1 MSISI
6 ENVSRA
12 ILQIMKGN
20 GLNVQTFLATLR
32 PTLNVQDAR
41 WFYAK
46 DLGIMVHLTDDKTK
60 PELKIMLSQGLDTA
74 KIKDMY
80 MSLREM
86 AKNYNLLPTVRIFGK
101 HLEPKD
107 FESFVASSTVAES
120 AFGSTRTSYHP
131 QPQAKVV
138 LRHSK
143 PVAEE
148 KPGSRS
154 RNIKQIYIDNNQ
166 GERFKFDVPYLTAAR
181 AMARHVSD
189 GGAPYDEKGRVI
201 YDMAV
206 ERQDLRKLV
215 SYARKNEL
223 MDGLDEELG
232 LALGRVDEIDRALK
246 RFHRVGGEI
255 ANTVPK
261 VEATESSK
269 IKFTVQQFDETLL
282 PGLRAVEQQ
291 RLRVAET
298 LRARFNLGEF
308 EKKVA
313 KYDGSE
319 QKLAFEPLS
328 EIDDTTEF
336 LLKAGLKESYDLV
349 MVRSHHLAETHMQ
362 RMEQAV
368 KLAKTKLAVPDDKFK
383 MSLHEEAMQSIL
395 GKLGNLGV

>member
-6 ENVSRA
+6 QNVSRS
-12 ILQIMKGN
+12 ILQIMRGN
-20 GLNVQTFLATLR
+20 GLEVQTFLASLR
-32 PTLNVQDAR
+32 PTINTQDAR

-46 DLGIMVHLTDDKTK
+46 DLGIMVHLTDDKSK
-60 PELKIMLSQGLDTA
+60 PELKIMLSSGLDTA

-80 MSLREM
+80 LSLREM
-86 AKNYNLLPTVRIFGK
+86 GKNFNLLPTVRIFGK

-107 FESFVASSTVAES
+107 FQSQVASSQVIES
-120 AFGSTRTSYHP
+120 AFGSTKTSYHP

-148 KPGSRS
+148 KPGARS

-166 GERFKFDVPYLTAAR
+166 GERFRFDVPYLTAAR

-206 ERQDLRKLV
+206 ERQDLRRLV

-232 LALGRVDEIDRALK
+232 LAMGRIDEIDRALK
-246 RFHRVGGEI
+246 RFHRVGGDI

-261 VEATESSK
+261 IEPTESSK
-269 IKFTVQQFDETLL
+269 IKFTVQQFDESLL
-282 PGLRAVEQQ
+282 PGLRAIEQQ

-298 LRARFNLGEF
+298 LQAKLKLGEF

-313 KYDGSE
+313 HYDGSTK
-319 QKLAFEPLS
+319 QLAFEPLS
-328 EIDDTTEF
+328 ELDETTEF

-349 MVRSHHLAETHMQ
+349 MVRSHHLAETHMH
-362 RMEQAV
+362 RISQAI

-383 MSLHEEAMQSIL
+383 MSLQEEAMASIL

>member
-1 MSISI
+1 
-6 ENVSRA
+6 
-12 ILQIMKGN
+12 
-20 GLNVQTFLATLR
+20 
-32 PTLNVQDAR
+32 
-41 WFYAK
+41 
-46 DLGIMVHLTDDKTK
+46 
-60 PELKIMLSQGLDTA
+60 
-74 KIKDMY
+74 
-80 MSLREM
+80 M

-107 FESFVASSTVAES
+107 FESFVASSTVSES
-120 AFGSTRTSYHP
+120 AFGSTKTSYHV

-232 LALGRVDEIDRALK
+232 LALGRVDEIDRA
-246 RFHRVGGEI
+246 G
-255 ANTVPK
+255 P
-261 VEATESSK
+261 
-269 IKFTVQQFDETLL
+269 Q
-282 PGLRAVEQQ
+282 
-291 RLRVAET
+291 
-298 LRARFNLGEF
+298 
-308 EKKVA
+308 
-313 KYDGSE
+313 
-319 QKLAFEPLS
+319 
-328 EIDDTTEF
+328 
-336 LLKAGLKESYDLV
+336 AG
-349 MVRSHHLAETHMQ
+349 
-362 RMEQAV
+362 
-368 KLAKTKLAVPDDKFK
+368 
-383 MSLHEEAMQSIL
+383 
-395 GKLGNLGV
+395 

>member
-1 MSISI
+1 
-6 ENVSRA
+6 
-12 ILQIMKGN
+12 
-20 GLNVQTFLATLR
+20 
-32 PTLNVQDAR
+32 
-41 WFYAK
+41 
-46 DLGIMVHLTDDKTK
+46 
-60 PELKIMLSQGLDTA
+60 
-74 KIKDMY
+74 
-80 MSLREM
+80 
-86 AKNYNLLPTVRIFGK
+86 
-101 HLEPKD
+101 
-107 FESFVASSTVAES
+107 
-120 AFGSTRTSYHP
+120 
-131 QPQAKVV
+131 
-138 LRHSK
+138 
-143 PVAEE
+143 
-148 KPGSRS
+148 
-154 RNIKQIYIDNNQ
+154 
-166 GERFKFDVPYLTAAR
+166 
-181 AMARHVSD
+181 VSD

-313 KYDGSE
+313 KYRW
-319 QKLAFEPLS
+319 LR
-328 EIDDTTEF
+328 TEV
-336 LLKAGLKESYDLV
+336 G
-349 MVRSHHLAETHMQ
+349 
-362 RMEQAV
+362 
-368 KLAKTKLAVPDDKFK
+368 
-383 MSLHEEAMQSIL
+383 I
-395 GKLGNLGV
+395 